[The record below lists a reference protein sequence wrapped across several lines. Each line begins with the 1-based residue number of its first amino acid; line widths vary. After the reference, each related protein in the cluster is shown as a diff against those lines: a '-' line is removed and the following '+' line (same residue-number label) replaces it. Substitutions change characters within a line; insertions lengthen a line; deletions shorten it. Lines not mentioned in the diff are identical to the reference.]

1 MDATTLTEAQNKL
14 LKAVRQTEGNLKSGK
29 WKEGVLKCS
38 PRTWLIVQ
46 SYLYAT
52 PDNPVECR
60 MNVENIGF
68 TNFYSLHFFA
78 KEGDAAKVFAEGE
91 VD

>member
-14 LKAVRQTEGNLKSGK
+14 LNAVQQAEGNLKSGK

-38 PRTWLIVQ
+38 PGTWLLVQ
-46 SYLYAT
+46 MYLYAE
-52 PDNPVECR
+52 PNNPIECR

-68 TNFYSLHFFA
+68 TNFYSLQFIA
-78 KEGDAAKVFAEGE
+78 KEGEPAKVFAEGE